1 MEISP
6 IPTLS
11 KEINNIREATA
22 SIIADHIIPNEA
34 KIYKGGEKAKGQRE
48 EIRLEVKKKKLWA
61 PHLPKE

>member
-22 SIIADHIIPNEA
+22 SIVADQIIPNES
-34 KIYKGGEKAKGQRE
+34 KIYKGGKKAKGLRA
-48 EIRLEVKKKKLWA
+48 VSYT
-61 PHLPKE
+61 HLTLPTSV

>member
-22 SIIADHIIPNEA
+22 SIVANQIIPNES
-34 KIYKGGEKAKGQRE
+34 KIYKGGEKAKGLRE
-48 EIRLEVKKKKLWA
+48 EIRSEVKKKK
-61 PHLPKE
+61 

>member
-22 SIIADHIIPNEA
+22 SIVADQIIPNEL
-34 KIYKGGEKAKGQRE
+34 KEQMNEVILTNKLLGED
-48 EIRLEVKKKKLWA
+48 
-61 PHLPKE
+61 